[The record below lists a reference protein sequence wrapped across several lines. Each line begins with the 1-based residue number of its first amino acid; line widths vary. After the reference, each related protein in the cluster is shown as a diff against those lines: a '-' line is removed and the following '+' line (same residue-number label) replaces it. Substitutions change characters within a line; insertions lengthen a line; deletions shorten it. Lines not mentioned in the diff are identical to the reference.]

1 MLQWIVSALVQIM
14 ACRLFEAKPLPEPML
29 TYCQLDSW
37 EQISV
42 KFELEFYHFHSRKCI
57 WKCGPTK
64 SRERWVKRGRI
75 YPTWQQEVEN
85 LPSSTCHQ
93 QRFLHYLT
101 YLLSQTWME
110 LFSSGDHICIG
121 DSKLMNHHLCG
132 LNILRLR
139 QNVHFAEYIFDCI
152 FLCENISI
160 LFRFLWNLF
169 PRVQLTVSQ
178 L

>member
-29 TYCQLDSW
+29 AYCQLDSW

-42 KFELEFYHFHSRKCI
+42 KFEFEILSFSFKKMYLKIWSDKMAAILSR
-57 WKCGPTK
+57 G
-64 SRERWVKRGRI
+64 RWVKQGRI
-75 YPTWQQEVEN
+75 CPTRQQEVEN
-85 LPSSTCHQ
+85 LPTSTCHQ
-93 QRFLHYLT
+93 QSFLYYLI

-121 DSKLMNHHLCG
+121 DSKLVNHHLCG

-139 QNVHFAEYIFDCI
+139 QNVCHFADDIFNCI
-152 FLCENISI
+152 FLCENLSI
-160 LFRFLWNLF
+160 FI
-169 PRVQLTVSQ
+169 
-178 L
+178 